1 MTPVADLTT
10 LSTGLLIQ
18 RLVLGVLMMAHSSQ
32 KLFGWLGGYGIAGT
46 AGFFEGLGFR
56 PGRPY
61 VLAASLSELIGGL
74 LIALGFLGPVG
85 PALII
90 SVMIVA
96 AVTVH
101 WGHGLFAG
109 TNGIEVPLL
118 YSTGSLALAL
128 TGPGLYS
135 LDAALEL
142 SRVWTP
148 GPVLAVVALGILG
161 AVGNLLLRRPV
172 PAAQSQTS

>member
-1 MTPVADLTT
+1 MTPVADLAT

-18 RLVLGVLMMAHSSQ
+18 RLVFGILMMAHSSQ
-32 KLFGWLGGYGIAGT
+32 KLLGWLGGYGITGT

-56 PGRPY
+56 PGRLF
-61 VLAASLSELIGGL
+61 VKMASLSELFGGL
-74 LIALGFLGPVG
+74 LITLGFLGPVG
-85 PALII
+85 PALVI

-118 YSTGSLALAL
+118 YGTAALGLAL
-128 TGPGLYS
+128 TGHGLYS
-135 LDAALEL
+135 LDAALGL
-142 SRVWTP
+142 SFWTP
-148 GPVLAVVALGILG
+148 GVNLAVVALGILG
-161 AVGNLLLRRPV
+161 GAGNLLLRRPV
-172 PAAQSQTS
+172 PAPQSRAS